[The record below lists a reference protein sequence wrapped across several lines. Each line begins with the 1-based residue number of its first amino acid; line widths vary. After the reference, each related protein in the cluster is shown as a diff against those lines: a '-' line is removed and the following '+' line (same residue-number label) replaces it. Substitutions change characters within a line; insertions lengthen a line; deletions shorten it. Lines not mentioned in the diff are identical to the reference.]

1 MKKLASLQAKDDLLK
16 QAMALEQ
23 TERESEVQ
31 QTLEDNEEMKKQEKL
46 RNQLNEEME
55 LCQEEA
61 KRKYLADEF
70 NRDAKHSS
78 IPSSYV
84 RLQQEQ
90 SCTLIFF
97 STLIFLLI
105 FSYFFVASIT
115 KLRRNCRGVLDY
127 CKEGH
132 ENDKLII
139 AGINEL
145 KTLYLD
151 VKKELSAFSF
161 HMKMQTDDVSQFFPA
176 NDNET
181 ILKFMNEDE
190 QFNARRHGFDE
201 LLKTTISHTSKKFH
215 EALLNTLFTVH
226 YKSNTRWPCFR

>member
-115 KLRRNCRGVLDY
+115 KLRQNCRGVLDY

-161 HMKMQTDDVSQFFPA
+161 HMKMQTDDVSQFFPGM
-176 NDNET
+176 
-181 ILKFMNEDE
+181 LMKP
-190 QFNARRHGFDE
+190 
-201 LLKTTISHTSKKFH
+201 S
-215 EALLNTLFTVH
+215 
-226 YKSNTRWPCFR
+226 